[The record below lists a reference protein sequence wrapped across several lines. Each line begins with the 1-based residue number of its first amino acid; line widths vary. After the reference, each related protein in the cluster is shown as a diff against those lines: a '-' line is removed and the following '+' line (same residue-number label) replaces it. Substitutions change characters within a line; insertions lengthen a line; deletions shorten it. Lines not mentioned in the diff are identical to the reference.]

1 MGKDRHEKLS
11 VLPQLYSDL
20 MARPLVPLT
29 KGRLPVRDALYILYE
44 HGQPILA
51 GSPPNLDEVRI
62 LSPSFRA
69 GFSLRIS
76 TSRYSSSSPIEPSK
90 RPRLADQHPRPR
102 PSSIEAKWLM
112 VPDMTQ
118 RIALEALV
126 LEKLKLTITDPR
138 LRIAVG
144 RHELNSAAF

>member
-1 MGKDRHEKLS
+1 MGGGRHEKLS
-11 VLPQLYSDL
+11 ALPQLYSEL

-29 KGRLPVRDALYILYE
+29 KGRLPVRDAIYVLYE
-44 HGQPILA
+44 DGQPILA
-51 GSPPNLDEVRI
+51 GSPPHLDEVRL

-69 GFSLRIS
+69 GFNLRIS
-76 TSRYSSSSPIEPSK
+76 TSRHNTGPIARSP
-90 RPRLADQHPRPR
+90 RPRLSDQHPRPR
-102 PSSIEAKWLM
+102 PAPIEARWLEL
-112 VPDMTQ
+112 PDTTQ

-144 RHELNSAAF
+144 RHELNNVAF